1 MSILVTG
8 SLAYDNIMNFPGFYK
23 DHILPEKVHILN
35 VSFLVESLRRQRGG
49 CATNVAYNLSLLG
62 ESPAIL
68 GTVGT
73 DFAEYRAWLDENG
86 VDTRAIKVIPDEYT
100 ASCFIMTDMASNQIT
115 SFYPGAMSYAHE
127 LSLAD
132 YDFSDLEIAIISPND
147 PKAMVEYVKEC
158 HKYNLPYVYDP
169 GQQIIALS
177 AEQLLAGA
185 KGAKAIVGND
195 YELEMI
201 RNKTGYS
208 AEQLL
213 ELAEMVIITFGENGS
228 RIITRERSVEIPI
241 ATPTKVS
248 DPTGAGD
255 AYRAGIIKGL
265 VNGYSLEEMGRVAAL
280 SGVYCVEQHG
290 TMEHRYTPAEFAQ
303 RYQENFGQLPANLAT
318 SREPTAVR

>member
-1 MSILVTG
+1 M
-8 SLAYDNIMNFPGFYK
+8 
-23 DHILPEKVHILN
+23 
-35 VSFLVESLRRQRGG
+35 
-49 CATNVAYNLSLLG
+49 AYNLSLLG
-62 ESPAIL
+62 EHPAIL

-86 VDTRAIKVIPDEYT
+86 VDTRAIKVVPDEYT

-169 GQQIIALS
+169 GQQTIALS
-177 AEQLLAGA
+177 AEDLIAGA
-185 KGAKAIVGND
+185 KGAKAIIGND
-195 YELEMI
+195 YELELI
-201 RNKTGYS
+201 RNKAGYTP
-208 AEQLL
+208 EQLL
-213 ELAEMVIITFGENGS
+213 EFAEMVIITFGEKGS
-228 RIITRERSVEIPI
+228 RIMTRERSVDIPV
-241 ATPTKVS
+241 ATPNQVS

-265 VNGYSLEEMGRVAAL
+265 VRGYSLEEMGRLAAL
-280 SGVYCVEQHG
+280 AGVYCVEQHG
-290 TMEHRYTPAEFAQ
+290 TMEHRYSPAEFAQ
-303 RYQENFGQLPANLAT
+303 RYQENFGQLPQDLAER
-318 SREPTAVR
+318 REPTAIR

>member
-1 MSILVTG
+1 
-8 SLAYDNIMNFPGFYK
+8 MNFPGYYK

-35 VSFLVESLRRQRGG
+35 VSFLVQSLRKQRGG

-62 ESPAIL
+62 ERPAIL

-73 DFAEYRAWLDENG
+73 DFAEYRAWLDKNG

-100 ASCFIMTDMASNQIT
+100 ATCFIMTDMASNQIT

-127 LSLAD
+127 LTLAD

-147 PKAMVEYVKEC
+147 PKAMEEYVKEC

-213 ELAEMVIITFGENGS
+213 ELAEMVIITFGEKGS
-228 RIITRERSVEIPI
+228 RIITRERSVDIPI
-241 ATPTKVS
+241 ATPSQVS

-265 VNGYSLEEMGRVAAL
+265 VRGYSLEEMGRLAAL
-280 SGVYCVEQHG
+280 AGVYCVEQHG

-303 RYQENFGQLPANLAT
+303 RYQENFGRLPAELAE
-318 SREPTAVR
+318 SREPTTVK